1 MVAQKRSISSKFR
14 SYNRNQDLNDWI
26 KNIKTKK
33 IVKKKETRGTD
44 LRVLAVL
51 SQALRCAEDELKR
64 KQEERALK
72 WAQIRMR
79 LNEPAPQYS
88 EDEDQTEKQNLW
100 KCELNGINSFINDLN
115 QIKTTLVR

>member
-88 EDEDQTEKQNLW
+88 EDEDQTEKQKLW